1 MAFYI
6 FFAVLIGAA
15 VGVSLYFLMR
25 WLAQRRMAISLG
37 TALFLIKIPRTAQ
50 GGAGAA
56 GGGSAASSDAKD
68 FKAELAHFEQLLGAL
83 ASIKKPFAFEVAVP
97 HIGEE
102 IHFYLAVPKLAGEIA
117 ARQVQGLWSGAS
129 VEPALD
135 DFNIFNAN
143 GVTAAAYLT
152 QKENYALPVKS
163 YAELGVDSFESIV
176 GAFAKINEI
185 GEGAALQMVVQ
196 PAPSS
201 YRKEIQHAVERLK
214 KGESF
219 KKAFHGGSHM
229 SGVSA
234 GSVVEVFAPK
244 TKEEKAED
252 KQEKVVDDEA
262 VKALQMKMTKPLFEV
277 NVRLLASA
285 GSQFQAENIL
295 NGLCAGFSQFAAP
308 TRNEFRIVKPRNP
321 KNLIGQFIYRT
332 FDGGS
337 GSNGQKMIL
346 SSEEIASFYHL
357 PISSTETPRVKWL
370 KSKEAAPPE
379 NLPKSG
385 LLLGQSAFRGELK
398 PVYLQDDDRRR
409 HVYIIGQTGTGK
421 STLIGNL
428 VMQDI
433 QAGRGVAIIDPHGDL
448 VENALGFVPPS
459 RLDDII
465 YFDPGD
471 LQRPLGLNM
480 LDFNPARPEEKTF
493 IVNEMQSIFNKLFSQ
508 ETMGPMFEQ
517 YMRNALLLLMEDM
530 VNEPATLIEVPR
542 VFTDAAWR
550 ARKLE
555 RIHNPVVLD
564 FWQKE
569 AIKAGGEASLANMTP
584 YITSKFNNFI
594 SNDYMRPIIGQP
606 RSAFSFREAMD
617 TGKILLINLSK
628 GRIGDLNASLLGL
641 IFTGKILMAAL
652 SRVDIAEGG
661 DRRDFYLYIDE
672 FQNFATDSISTI
684 LSEARKYKLNLTV
697 AHQFIAQLEEKIRDS
712 VFGNVGSMMAFRV
725 GVQDAEFLEKQFAP
739 AFDRNDLVNIDNLN
753 AYAKLLI
760 GGQTARPFNMK
771 IGTESWGGGNKEL
784 AGKLKEYS
792 RMKYGV
798 DRQTV
803 EDEIFKRLRG

>member
-1 MAFYI
+1 MGFVI
-6 FFAVLIGAA
+6 SITVVIIVIIAVAIW
-15 VGVSLYFLMR
+15 FLFR
-25 WLAQRRMAISLG
+25 WLARRRLTDSLSN
-37 TALFLIKIPRTAQ
+37 ALFLIKIPRSAPDGAN
-50 GGAGAA
+50 GGAG
-56 GGGSAASSDAKD
+56 GGNAEHKD
-68 FKAELAHFEQLLGAL
+68 FKAELTHFEQLLGSL
-83 ASIKKPFAFEVAVP
+83 SSLRKPFAFELAVP
-97 HIGEE
+97 HVGEE
-102 IHFYLAVPKLAGEIA
+102 IHFYISVPKLSSEVA
-117 ARQVQGLWSGAS
+117 ARQIQGLWNGAS
-129 VEPALD
+129 VEPVPD

-143 GVTAAAYLT
+143 GVTAAAYIT
-152 QKENYALPVKS
+152 QKENYALPIKT
-163 YAELGVDSFESIV
+163 YAELGIDSFESII
-176 GAFAKINEI
+176 GAFSKINEI
-185 GEGAALQMVVQ
+185 GEGAALQMIIQ
-196 PAPSS
+196 PAPSTA
-201 YRKEIQHAVERLK
+201 RKNVQHAIERLK
-214 KGESF
+214 KGETF
-219 KKAFHGGSHM
+219 AKAFHGAGHM
-229 SGVSA
+229 EL
-234 GSVVEVFAPK
+234 SVGAVGEVFAPK
-244 TKEEKAED
+244 TNEEREKERMKEGGKM
-252 KQEKVVDDEA
+252 VDDEA
-262 VKALQMKMTKPLFEV
+262 VKALQAKIAKPLFEV

-285 GSQFQAENIL
+285 GSQFQAEDIL
-295 NGLCAGFSQFAAP
+295 NGLTAGFSQFASP
-308 TRNEFRIVKPRNP
+308 TRNEFRVVKARSP
-321 KNLIGQFIYRT
+321 KNLITQFIYRQ
-332 FDGGS
+332 FES
-337 GSNGQKMIL
+337 AQKMTL

-379 NLPKSG
+379 NLPKAG
-385 LLLGQSAFRGELK
+385 LLLGDSSFRGELK
-398 PVYLQDDDRRR
+398 PVYMQDDDRRR
-409 HVYIIGQTGTGK
+409 HLYIVGQTGTGK

-480 LDFNPARPEEKTF
+480 LDFNPSRPEEKTF

-550 ARKLE
+550 AKKLE

-606 RSAFSFREAMD
+606 KSAFNFREAMD
-617 TGKILLINLSK
+617 SGKILLINLSK

-684 LSEARKYKLNLTV
+684 LSEARKYRLNLTV
-697 AHQFIAQLEEKIRDS
+697 AHQFIAQLEEKIRDA
-712 VFGNVGSMMAFRV
+712 VFGNVGSMMSFRV

-739 AFDRNDLVNIDNLN
+739 AFDRGDLVNIDNLN

-771 IGTESWGGGNKEL
+771 IGTASWGGGDKEL
-784 AGKLKEYS
+784 AAKLKEYS
-792 RMKYGV
+792 RMKYGQ
-798 DRQTV
+798 DRQVV
-803 EDEIFKRLRG
+803 EDEIYKRLRG